1 MYWACTDCGKR
12 VRSSSELKC
21 HIAKCCVW
29 LYWWPQK
36 IPQNDVLSDV
46 QSSSEYIMS
55 DSMTIKLIIYTVE
68 AEKHH
73 DNWKTGTASVADR
86 AEATDML
93 SVSDTEEPINLFN
106 RLTSSVSDTEQMH
119 KQTTY

>member
-21 HIAKCCVW
+21 HIVKCCVW
-29 LYWWPQK
+29 LYWRPQK
-36 IPQNDVLSDV
+36 ISQNNVLSDV
-46 QSSSEYIMS
+46 WSLSEYIMLN
-55 DSMTIKLIIYTVE
+55 DMMIKLIIYTVE

-73 DNWKTGTASVADR
+73 DNWKIGTVSVINE

-93 SVSDTEEPINLFN
+93 SVSDTEESINLFD